1 MQLKAIFRSG
11 CNHPVHPS
19 CCRGVLQRWPLAF
32 CCLPQFQLQCL
43 DNSNL
48 LTVVQLQLL
57 QLLLLL
63 CGCKQRSCGVYALPF
78 MGHVAGGTAN
88 MQLLLLL
95 VLQPLW
101 GSPRTMDVGVD
112 TAPVFTSFG
121 VVWHA
126 QLCCHLAAAC
136 CWPTCDVDRG

>member
-1 MQLKAIFRSG
+1 MQ
-11 CNHPVHPS
+11 
-19 CCRGVLQRWPLAF
+19 
-32 CCLPQFQLQCL
+32 
-43 DNSNL
+43 
-48 LTVVQLQLL
+48 
-57 QLLLLL
+57 
-63 CGCKQRSCGVYALPF
+63 
-78 MGHVAGGTAN
+78 
-88 MQLLLLL
+88 LLLL

-136 CWPTCDVDRG
+136 CWPTCDPGVMSGCWRIVCFCPSDWNLRDIRPYAVQWSKTSSVAMEVNVMSHQRNIRILDACRPVGIER